1 MARIP
6 FALIQGGTAS
16 IDAPPLRAPDAI
28 PDPSAGLP
36 MMAAAR
42 GIATAVEVT
51 DKFLQAR
58 NSVAVSDAVLDAAD
72 TLDTFRRELE
82 NDGDHAT
89 REMRFKRRVEE
100 VRNEKLQGLSTS
112 AARDDFRIRFN
123 VTARPMQSQVRQQ
136 ARDEE
141 LQIFKVKMGE
151 NLDRLANLVV
161 FSKSEQERQGYQAE
175 AKSMI
180 DDAVRT
186 GRMNAQGAWTM
197 QRAYLGKVD
206 GALASE
212 MIRTNPGGAIAALGD
227 PERFKYLD
235 ASQRV
240 QLRAQAQQRSESL
253 SAQAM
258 VELRGDAQDL
268 TNAMAQG
275 QPVNPAEVQDVIRRA
290 GPKSRIGAGLQRSY
304 DFFQRVQAE
313 TTDKTIPQ
321 LAATIS
327 RLTTGA
333 PVTHDGY
340 AAPRT
345 ADGQTM
351 TELSITVTD
360 PRLNEGRP
368 TNIPSLWQGREVSER
383 EAVTRALRSG
393 RTFQSFETID
403 QAEIAAAARS
413 EELGRTLAQGPK
425 APSAADL
432 HLARVA
438 QAALNRKIEERD
450 RDPASYVL
458 KNYPTIAED
467 LVRADQ
473 LANGQDETAAQD
485 APALRRRA
493 WQAMEATQLAEGV
506 PAHKVTLMPAPQAD
520 ALRAQLLTAEGQ
532 QRVDL
537 IQGLQRQY
545 GDMWPRAFN
554 QISGGKPMPG
564 DLQVIGDMPPS
575 ANVQAVIVAEAFKV
589 PEKASADL
597 LGSKKVADIDKAVRD
612 QVLPMVGTITDA
624 TNGPQMAATYQGAVE
639 KVARLLAVRGA
650 DIETAAK
657 RAADIVFYDH
667 WEVVDQLRVPKV
679 KGQPIVPASAV
690 RAVQAQVI
698 DALPKMDLV
707 PGAIEQG
714 MTEAAAKD
722 ALVRH
727 VRSFGKWITTADE
740 KGMMLTNPNG
750 YPVMVKT
757 PDGRRLEPV
766 IVPFDSVLAAEGQRA
781 AEFNLFTRSL
791 SGRAPDA
798 DLGPPAAGVFDV
810 FRGTSTLDATRRR
823 RGSAPAS
830 PTEGLAP

>member
-6 FALIQGGTAS
+6 FALIQGGTAGDVAQ
-16 IDAPPLRAPDAI
+16 IAAPPMRTPDAVT
-28 PDPSAGLP
+28 DPSAGLP

-321 LAATIS
+321 LAATIG

-438 QAALNRKIEERD
+438 QAALNRKVEERD

-520 ALRAQLLTAEGQ
+520 ALKAQLLTAEGQ

-564 DLQVIGDMPPS
+564 DLQVIGSMPQG
-575 ANVQAVIVAEAFKV
+575 ANMQAVIVAEAYKL
-589 PEKASADL
+589 PEKQSADV
-597 LGSKKVADIDKAVRD
+597 LGTQKVGEIDKAVRS
-612 QVLPMVGTITDA
+612 QVQPMAGTMA
-624 TNGPQMAATYQGAVE
+624 PAPNGAEFLATYQNAAE
-639 KVARLLAVRGA
+639 KVARLLVIRGA
-650 DIETAAK
+650 DVDSAAK

-667 WEVVDQLRVPKV
+667 WEVVDQVRVPKQN
-679 KGQPIVPASAV
+679 GQPVAPASAV
-690 RAVQAQVI
+690 RAMQSRVI
-698 DALPKMDLV
+698 DALPKMDLIAPRAE
-707 PGAIEQG
+707 PGV
-714 MTEAAAKD
+714 TEAAARE
-722 ALVRH
+722 ALIRN
-727 VRSFGKWITTADE
+727 VRSFGTWMTTADD
-740 KGMMLTNPNG
+740 KGMVLMAGPGL
-750 YPVMVKT
+750 PVRFS
-757 PDGRRLEPV
+757 DGKPV

-791 SGRAPDA
+791 SGGAPDA

-810 FRGTSTLDATRRR
+810 FRGTSTLDATRTR
-823 RGSAPAS
+823 RGRAPAS